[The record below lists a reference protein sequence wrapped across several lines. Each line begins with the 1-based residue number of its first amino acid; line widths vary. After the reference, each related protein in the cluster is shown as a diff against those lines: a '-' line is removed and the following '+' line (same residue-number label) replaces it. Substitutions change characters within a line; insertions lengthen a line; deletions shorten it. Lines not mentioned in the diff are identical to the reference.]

1 MSLSAGFNL
10 EGRDQKGGIGVWT
23 EWLRGRLGPLS
34 QVPCEQSWGQ
44 WTLQGRILEGFSEE
58 VITDLGFLGSMIFL
72 GGRSKCPW
80 QKELHE
86 QMPRTH
92 IDVALR
98 SSSMTSIQ

>member
-10 EGRDQKGGIGVWT
+10 EGCNKKCGVGVYT
-23 EWLRGRLGPLS
+23 EWLRGGLGSLS

-92 IDVALR
+92 IVVALR

>member
-1 MSLSAGFNL
+1 MDSAGK
-10 EGRDQKGGIGVWT
+10 DPGGF
-23 EWLRGRLGPLS
+23 LRGGDNRFGLS
-34 QVPCEQSWGQ
+34 
-44 WTLQGRILEGFSEE
+44 RKY
-58 VITDLGFLGSMIFL
+58 DFL

-92 IDVALR
+92 IVVALR